1 VKGLQIDQS
10 DTIIATLTST
20 LNYPDHL
27 PIIYRDRSQRR
38 SPQRISRR
46 CPGSKRPGCNC
57 PGCFIL
63 ELSEFQAE

>member
-27 PIIYRDRSQRR
+27 PIIYRDRSQYY
-38 SPQRISRR
+38 SYNYKND
-46 CPGSKRPGCNC
+46 C
-57 PGCFIL
+57 
-63 ELSEFQAE
+63 